1 MSTLIV
7 CLPSVDAS
15 LAASYAYLR
24 SNDGSKS
31 DSYASATAPL
41 LPAPE
46 RAGELIVVVPAA
58 ALSWHGVDLPD
69 GITASSP
76 RLRAILEGLLE
87 DRLLDDLS
95 TVHLAL
101 APTYRTAAKS
111 LTWVAACNKAWLNSH
126 LQALEAAHHPVA
138 RVVPEYS
145 PDLQALQL
153 HAVGDADSSCWVA
166 IGAAVGGLMRL
177 PFSAAALKVVQ
188 GSGDKAQWEVFAEPG
203 LAAQAEQFTQ
213 SPVALLT
220 RPQRWLEAAQSPW
233 ELAQFDLAK
242 TARSRRV
249 KKLTALLRDLARA
262 PQWRLARWG
271 VGLLVLANLAGLNVS
286 AWQHNA
292 SLVASRAEIK
302 NTLVQTFPQV
312 RVVVD
317 APLQMQ
323 RELAV
328 LRQSAGVV
336 SSRDMEVMLAALG
349 NSTAPDYAI
358 STISYS
364 AGELRVKGVAGA
376 AQDAASVSALM
387 KPRGFTVTLDG
398 DSYVVKPSV
407 QAGQ

>member
-7 CLPSVDAS
+7 CLPSVNAS
-15 LAASYAYLR
+15 VAASYAYLR
-24 SNDGSKS
+24 SNDGLNS

-41 LPAPE
+41 LPAAE
-46 RAGELIVVVPAA
+46 RGSELVVVVPAA
-58 ALSWHGVDLPD
+58 ALSWHGVDLPE
-69 GITASSP
+69 GVTGSSP
-76 RLRAILEGLLE
+76 RLRAVLEGLLE
-87 DRLLDDLS
+87 DRLLDDLG

-101 APTYRTAAKS
+101 APTFRTAAKS
-111 LTWVAACNKAWLNSH
+111 QTWVAACNKAWLNSH
-126 LQALEAAHHPVA
+126 LLALEAAHRPFA
-138 RVVPEYS
+138 RVVPEFS

-166 IGAAVGGLMRL
+166 IGAPAGGLMRL

-188 GSGDKAQWEVFAEPG
+188 DSDEAAQWEVFAEPA
-203 LAAQAEQFTQ
+203 LAAQAEQFAK

-220 RPQRWLEAAQSPW
+220 RPQRWLDAARSPW

-249 KKLTALLRDLARA
+249 KKLTTLLQDLTRA

-271 VGLLVLANLAGLNVS
+271 LGLLLVANLAGLNFS
-286 AWQHNA
+286 SWQHNA
-292 SLVASRAEIK
+292 SLQATRTEIK
-302 NTLVQTFPQV
+302 NTLTQTFPQV

-328 LRQSAGVV
+328 LRQSSGAV
-336 SSRDMEVMLAALG
+336 SSGDMEVMLAALG
-349 NSTAPDYAI
+349 GAVAPDYSS

-364 AGELRVKGVAGA
+364 VGELRVKSAAGT
-376 AQDAASVSALM
+376 AQDAATVSAQM
-387 KPRGFTVTLDG
+387 KPKGYTVTLEG
-398 DSYVVKPSV
+398 DSYVVRPNV
-407 QAGQ
+407 QAVQ